1 MAKSVAMDI
10 KRFQA
15 IEKQL
20 AEQAEA
26 NCITNENLANL
37 FQMMSARESK
47 NIVPTPPALTP
58 APHPITTIPKASQPS
73 RIRPCAPN
81 DFDGV
86 MFHINLTSE
95 LLIMCQSSL

>member
-1 MAKSVAMDI
+1 MAKSVTMDI

-20 AEQAEA
+20 AEQAEV

-47 NIVPTPPALTP
+47 NIIPHHQPQLPLHTP
-58 APHPITTIPKASQPS
+58 
-73 RIRPCAPN
+73 
-81 DFDGV
+81 
-86 MFHINLTSE
+86 
-95 LLIMCQSSL
+95 